1 MYLVY
6 LDESD
11 KDGPFFSNFYGG
23 IILDSSYLEEFN
35 SRIGEVLSHTPI
47 NGEEIKWQKVNAF
60 TLEPYT
66 QVVDEL
72 FAMLSEGK
80 AKIRIFFR
88 HNRYR
93 PIGLSGEDKLNE
105 YTKLYYQFI
114 KHAFGFKEAPKD
126 GDNRLRLFIDEM
138 PIPNEQRKVFLG
150 FLYGLK
156 DNLAFK
162 RRNVQIIQNGIAEV
176 NSKLHLPLQVMD
188 LILGAMCF
196 RLNNKHKIKDAV
208 TGKRP
213 KRTVCKEKL
222 YKHIRQKI
230 CILTSRQFNIGDST
244 RVKCNAERWSIPYR
258 HWSFVPYLSEITD
271 EYNKH

>member
-11 KDGPFFSNFYGG
+11 KDGPYYSNFYGG
-23 IILDSSYLEEFN
+23 IILDSSLLDEFN
-35 SRIGEVLSHTPI
+35 SRIGKVLSCTAI
-47 NGEEIKWQKVNAF
+47 SGEEIKWQRVNAF
-60 TLEPYT
+60 TLEPYI
-66 QVVDEL
+66 QIVDEL
-72 FAMLSEGK
+72 FAILSENK

-88 HNRYR
+88 HNRHK
-93 PIGLSGEDKLNE
+93 PVGLSGEDKRNE

-114 KHAFGFKEAPKD
+114 KHAFGFAEAPKD

-138 PIPNEQRKVFLG
+138 PIPNEQRKRFLG

-156 DNLAFK
+156 DNPAFK
-162 RRNVQIIQNGIAEV
+162 RRNVYIIQNGIAEV
-176 NSKLHLPLQVMD
+176 NSKSHLPLQVMD
-188 LILGAMCF
+188 LVLGAICF
-196 RLNNKHKIKDAV
+196 RLNNKHKLKDAT

-222 YKHIRQKI
+222 YKYIQKKI
-230 CILTSRQFNIGDST
+230 CTLTERQFNIGEST
-244 RVKCNAERWSIPYR
+244 GIQCNSDRWTMAYR
-258 HWSFVPYLSEITD
+258 HWSFVPYSSEITD